1 MNMKILDDYCERLII
16 ESENRSVVWKS
27 YTAMYH
33 DILKGYGVS
42 TRSNAWLVG
51 NMIQQIDIRI
61 PWAQND
67 EKLVL
72 EYMVTG
78 LRTIVKDLS

>member
-1 MNMKILDDYCERLII
+1 MKILDDYCERLII